1 MCTCVCACTRAL
13 RAVLR
18 PECGHSALNGFH
30 SQNGLLEASG
40 QREAK
45 TSALV
50 QPEEDMVPDPSC
62 VEGSGS
68 SKGSAEWAL
77 RKLEAARRQHPLG
90 AAVLRV
96 SVALPSQARSV
107 NHPEGTRASHS
118 GGCRVLLPGR
128 LRAAVNWSNAAEWRQ
143 VEKRPRQ

>member
-13 RAVLR
+13 RAVLSLSG
-18 PECGHSALNGFH
+18 GHSALNGFH

-77 RKLEAARRQHPLG
+77 RSSKLPASASASG
-90 AAVLRV
+90 AVES
-96 SVALPSQARSV
+96 SVWP
-107 NHPEGTRASHS
+107 P
-118 GGCRVLLPGR
+118 
-128 LRAAVNWSNAAEWRQ
+128 
-143 VEKRPRQ
+143 